1 MANKLTERQIEI
13 VEAAGKILTKVG
25 ISGLTTKN
33 LAKEMQFS
41 ESALYRHF
49 ENKESIIL
57 GLLQYLAWHMEQ
69 RLSNLADEAALP
81 EEKFIRIFNNQFDF
95 FKQNPH
101 FVVAVFSD
109 GLLEESEKINQAIS
123 QIMEVKMKHLMPIL
137 LEGQKQNIFT
147 NKIPAAHLLHIVL
160 GTFRLHMYKW
170 RVANFEFDLH
180 EQGNKVIHSI
190 LMLLKTN

>member
-13 VEAAGKILTKVG
+13 IEAAGKILTKVG

-123 QIMEVKMKHLMPIL
+123 
-137 LEGQKQNIFT
+137 
-147 NKIPAAHLLHIVL
+147 
-160 GTFRLHMYKW
+160 
-170 RVANFEFDLH
+170 
-180 EQGNKVIHSI
+180 
-190 LMLLKTN
+190 